1 MNPLSS
7 LQNVPYHLSYQRYL
21 DDNSLC
27 TCTFWSIYH
36 SLKFR
41 NDQIDFFQIL
51 HRFRRTILYMTAS
64 VSWRLNI
71 LCIKFKIGA
80 FFLTTLLI
88 QSYVRI
94 DILLTCGK
102 HLHDCIISLR
112 AHKTSLTPPCHFSL
126 VSGPSQESELSCIYH
141 MWEGISTYLCFYNSQ
156 TTFWDCSDG
165 VVLLF
170 FFFLHQTINGYFSEL
185 PWSYWYSNS
194 HFRIC
199 FISKPCAVRKIICK

>member
-7 LQNVPYHLSYQRYL
+7 SQNVPYHLSYQRCL

-88 QSYVRI
+88 QSCV
-94 DILLTCGK
+94 DWHFTHMWKTLAW
-102 HLHDCIISLR
+102 LHHFTKRGC
-112 AHKTSLTPPCHFSL
+112 LTPPLFIE
-126 VSGPSQESELSCIYH
+126 VPVPSQDNDMSCICVLEVTICLFQRLFD
-141 MWEGISTYLCFYNSQ
+141 WILELFWRCGIFCFSFYE
-156 TTFWDCSDG
+156 
-165 VVLLF
+165 
-170 FFFLHQTINGYFSEL
+170 H
-185 PWSYWYSNS
+185 
-194 HFRIC
+194 
-199 FISKPCAVRKIICK
+199 K

>member
-7 LQNVPYHLSYQRYL
+7 SQNVPYHLSYQRCL
-21 DDNSLC
+21 DDNSLCTCTFWSIYHHNSLC

-88 QSYVRI
+88 QSYVWI

-112 AHKTSLTPPCHFSL
+112 GD
-126 VSGPSQESELSCIYH
+126 V
-141 MWEGISTYLCFYNSQ
+141 
-156 TTFWDCSDG
+156 
-165 VVLLF
+165 
-170 FFFLHQTINGYFSEL
+170 
-185 PWSYWYSNS
+185 
-194 HFRIC
+194 
-199 FISKPCAVRKIICK
+199 

>member
-7 LQNVPYHLSYQRYL
+7 LQNVPYHLSYQRCL

-112 AHKTSLTPPCHFSL
+112 GDVWDHKISLTPPLFIE
-126 VSGPSQESELSCIYH
+126 VPVPSQDNDMSCICVLEVTICLFQRLFD
-141 MWEGISTYLCFYNSQ
+141 WILELFRRCGIFCFSFYE
-156 TTFWDCSDG
+156 
-165 VVLLF
+165 
-170 FFFLHQTINGYFSEL
+170 H
-185 PWSYWYSNS
+185 
-194 HFRIC
+194 
-199 FISKPCAVRKIICK
+199 K

>member
-7 LQNVPYHLSYQRYL
+7 LQNVPYHLSYQRCL

-80 FFLTTLLI
+80 FFFNNT
-88 QSYVRI
+88 
-94 DILLTCGK
+94 
-102 HLHDCIISLR
+102 
-112 AHKTSLTPPCHFSL
+112 AHPVICEDWHFT
-126 VSGPSQESELSCIYH
+126 H
-141 MWEGISTYLCFYNSQ
+141 MWKTLAWLHHFTKRGCLGPYNSFNPA
-156 TTFWDCSDG
+156 TLYWSACAK
-165 VVLLF
+165 
-170 FFFLHQTINGYFSEL
+170 
-185 PWSYWYSNS
+185 PW
-194 HFRIC
+194 
-199 FISKPCAVRKIICK
+199 